1 MLISANRIHH
11 HAADPDAWHSHDSG
25 QLSLL
30 RHGVLSIAT
39 DDGRLWLPPGHLVWI
54 PPGVRHASHRHGL
67 IDGISLRLATAACD
81 RLPAYAQAIACDAL
95 LPAIMRRALD
105 FAVPPLPREQRLL
118 EVLLDELEQC
128 PSLSLSLPLPQD
140 RRARRVADAL
150 TEAPDDP
157 RSRDDWA
164 QWAGLSGRSL
174 SRLFPEQTGLS
185 FQAWRRRLRLLK
197 SLEYLSAGQ
206 AVGVAAWRCGYD
218 SPSAFIAAFRQ
229 AFGHTPTQ
237 LLGWSADAFSEN
249 SSS

>member
-1 MLISANRIHH
+1 MLLAAARIRHDD
-11 HAADPDAWHSHDSG
+11 ADPEAWHSHDSG

-30 RHGVLSIAT
+30 RRGVLNIAT
-39 DDGRLWLPPGHLVWI
+39 DGGRLWLPPGHLAWI

-67 IDGISLRLATAACD
+67 IDGISLHFASAACA
-81 RLPAYAQAIACDAL
+81 RLPADAQAISCDAL
-95 LPAIMRRALD
+95 PPAIMRRALD
-105 FAVPPLPREQRLL
+105 FSAPPLPRELRLL
-118 EVLLDELEQC
+118 EVLLDELEHC
-128 PSLSLSLPLPQD
+128 PPLRLSLPLPQD

-150 TEAPDDP
+150 TEAPEDP

-206 AVGVAAWRCGYD
+206 PVGAAAWRCGYD

-229 AFGHTPTQ
+229 TFGRTPAQ
-237 LLGWSADAFSEN
+237 LLGRPSERFSD
-249 SSS
+249 SYCS

>member
-1 MLISANRIHH
+1 MLLAANRILHDT
-11 HAADPDAWHSHDSG
+11 ADPDAWHSHDSG

-39 DDGRLWLPPGHLVWI
+39 DGGRFWLPPGHLVWI

-67 IDGISLRLATAACD
+67 IDGISLRFAATVCV
-81 RLPAYAQAIACDAL
+81 RLPACAQAIACDAL
-95 LPAIMRRALD
+95 PPAIMRRALD

-128 PSLSLSLPLPQD
+128 PPLSLSLPLPQD

-206 AVGVAAWRCGYD
+206 KVGVAAWRCGYD

-229 AFGHTPTQ
+229 AFGQTPTQ
-237 LLGWSADAFSEN
+237 LLGGYADAFSDN
-249 SSS
+249 NGS